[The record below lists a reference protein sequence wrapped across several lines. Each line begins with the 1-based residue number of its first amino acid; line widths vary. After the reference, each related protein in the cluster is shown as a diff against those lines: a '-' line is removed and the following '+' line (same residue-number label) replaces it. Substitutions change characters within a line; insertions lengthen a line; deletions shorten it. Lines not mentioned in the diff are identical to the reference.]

1 MVEIDETPYMEEIAD
16 HMAHYLF
23 YRKHSRA
30 YRPEVFY
37 SPTGEPEEHSWKATE
52 CYCTACH
59 ERFTDY
65 TGPQAFKH
73 NTDASCPRCRAY
85 VIMKQMDRG
94 RKGIRDID
102 TFAIFEGEGN
112 YLAIRACKAELT
124 FPDPESLEPSIDLYT
139 VTTYELR
146 PGRATQ
152 YIYTWPE
159 GWHPKRRKP
168 SEPSFPLGYYGY
180 RSGYIMINQAAIG
193 DTFLR
198 YAFGDVFEEQWPCD
212 VVLWLCRIAERPQL
226 EYLMHGGLRL
236 LACDYVYQHM
246 TTRLNWRSDDLKK
259 ILRLTKPELAYI
271 KEEEGLRY
279 CDYIHFRRDVFQGR
293 SPAETIAYHRDFGRC
308 DHLLKESADLSG
320 LPVQKIMNYA
330 RRKKN
335 AQGGYFFMTCYRDYL
350 RECSA
355 LGYDLTSTAITMP
368 KDLFAAHD
376 KTMKLMREKEDREM
390 MARLIERNKLLQ
402 ELRFQVPELGLMI
415 KLPESVKDIID
426 EGAALDHCVASYAD
440 RHVSGVLAIV
450 FLRRIS
456 DPDTPYYTME
466 ISSHEIQQCRGYK
479 NNCANNPKPPTVR
492 RFEELYT
499 AYLDKLEARDRR
511 KAKMKQKPKRPEPPK
526 HYYRKKKAKATTP
539 AA

>member
-1 MVEIDETPYMEEIAD
+1 MVEIDETPYMEEIAY

-23 YRKHSRA
+23 YRKGARA
-30 YRPEVFY
+30 YTPVEFFQAGMPEKLPARAV
-37 SPTGEPEEHSWKATE
+37 E

-59 ERFTDY
+59 DRFTD
-65 TGPQAFKH
+65 TTSGMKFFKH
-73 NTDASCPRCRAY
+73 NQTTSCPRCGAY
-85 VIMKQMDRG
+85 VMMKQMDRG
-94 RKGIRDID
+94 RKGLWDIG
-102 TFAIFEGEGN
+102 TFVIFEGYGD
-112 YLAIRACKAELT
+112 YLAIRACKAEQT

-139 VTTYELR
+139 ITTYELR

-159 GWHPKRRKP
+159 GWHPKKSKP

-180 RSGYIMINQAAIG
+180 RNGYFVINREAIG
-193 DTFLR
+193 GTFLR
-198 YAFGDVFEEQWPCD
+198 YAFGDIYEEEWPSD
-212 VVLWLCRIAERPQL
+212 IVLWLCRIAERPQL
-226 EYLMHGGLRL
+226 EYLMHGGLRR

-259 ILRLTKPELAYI
+259 ILRLSKPELAYI
-271 KEEEGLRY
+271 KEEDGLRY

-293 SPAETIAYHRDFGRC
+293 NPEETIAYHRDFGRC
-308 DHLLKESADLSG
+308 DHLLKEAAGLSG
-320 LPVQKIMNYA
+320 LPVRQIMNYA

-335 AQGGYFFMTCYRDYL
+335 NQGGYFAMIAYRDYL

-376 KTMKLMREKEDREM
+376 RTMKLMREKEDREM

-402 ELRFQVPELGLMI
+402 ELRFQVPELDLMI
-415 KLPESVKDIID
+415 RLPESVKDIID
-426 EGAALDHCVASYAD
+426 EGAALNHCVASYAD

-466 ISSHEIQQCRGYK
+466 ISSHEIQQCRGRK
-479 NNCANNPKPPTVR
+479 NNCDHNPKPPTVR

-499 AYLDKLEARDRR
+499 AYLDKLEAKHRR
-511 KAKMKQKPKRPEPPK
+511 KAKQKQKPKRPEPPK

>member
-30 YRPEVFY
+30 DRPEVFY
-37 SPTGEPEEHSWKATE
+37 SPTGEPEEQSWKATE

-73 NTDASCPRCRAY
+73 NTDTNCPRCGAY
-85 VIMKQMDRG
+85 AIMKQMDRG
-94 RKGIRDID
+94 RKGIRDIG
-102 TFAIFEGEGN
+102 TFVIFEGEGD

-139 VTTYELR
+139 VTAYELR
-146 PGRATQ
+146 PGKAVQ
-152 YIYTWPE
+152 YVHTWPE
-159 GWHPKRRKP
+159 GWHPKKRKP

-198 YAFGDVFEEQWPCD
+198 YAFGDIYEEEWPSD
-212 VVLWLCRIAERPQL
+212 IVLWLCRIAERPQL
-226 EYLMHGGLRL
+226 EYLLHGGLRR

-271 KEEEGLRY
+271 KKGDGLRY

-293 SPAETIAYHRDFGRC
+293 NPAETIAYHRDFGRC
-308 DHLLKESADLSG
+308 DHLLKEAADLSG
-320 LPVQKIMNYA
+320 LPVRQIMNYA

-335 AQGGYFFMTCYRDYL
+335 NQGGYFTMIAYRDYL

-376 KTMKLMREKEDREM
+376 RTMKLMREKEDREM

-402 ELRFQVPELGLMI
+402 ELRFQVPELDLMI
-415 KLPESVKDIID
+415 RLPESVKDIID

-479 NNCANNPKPPTVR
+479 NNGANNPKPPTVR

-511 KAKMKQKPKRPEPPK
+511 KARMKQKPKRPEPPK

>member
-1 MVEIDETPYMEEIAD
+1 MVEIDETPYMEEIAY
-16 HMAHYLF
+16 HMAHHLF
-23 YRKHSRA
+23 YRKGARA
-30 YRPEVFY
+30 YTPAEFFQAGMPEKLPARAV
-37 SPTGEPEEHSWKATE
+37 E

-59 ERFTDY
+59 DRFTD
-65 TGPQAFKH
+65 TTSGPKSFKH
-73 NTDASCPRCRAY
+73 NNTTNCPHCGAY

-94 RKGIRDID
+94 RKGLRDIG
-102 TFAIFEGEGN
+102 TFVIFEGYGD

-124 FPDPESLEPSIDLYT
+124 FPDSESLEPSIDLYT
-139 VTTYELR
+139 ITTYELR

-159 GWHPKRRKP
+159 GWHRKKSKP

-180 RSGYIMINQAAIG
+180 RSDYVMINQGAIG

-198 YAFGDVFEEQWPCD
+198 YAFGDIYEEEWPSD
-212 VVLWLCRIAERPQL
+212 IVLWLCRIAERPQL
-226 EYLMHGGLRL
+226 EYLMHGGLRR

-271 KEEEGLRY
+271 KEEDGLRY

-293 SPAETIAYHRDFGRC
+293 NPAETIAYHRDFGRC
-308 DHLLKESADLSG
+308 EHLLSESADLSG

-402 ELRFQVPELGLMI
+402 ELRFQVPELDLMI
-415 KLPESVKDIID
+415 RLPESVKDIID
-426 EGAALDHCVASYAD
+426 EGAALNHCVASYAD

-466 ISSHEIQQCRGYK
+466 ISSHEIQQCRGRK
-479 NNCANNPKPPTVR
+479 NNTDNNPKPPTVR
-492 RFEELYT
+492 RFEELYQ
-499 AYLDKLEARDRR
+499 AYLDEIERKRRR
-511 KAKMKQKPKRPEPPK
+511 KARMKQKPKRPEPPK

>member
-1 MVEIDETPYMEEIAD
+1 MEEIAD
-16 HMAHYLF
+16 RMAHYLF

-30 YRPEVFY
+30 DRPEVFY
-37 SPTGEPEEHSWKATE
+37 SPTGEPEEPSRKATE

-73 NTDASCPRCRAY
+73 NTDASCPRCGAY

-139 VTTYELR
+139 VTAYELR
-146 PGRATQ
+146 PGKAVQ
-152 YIYTWPE
+152 YVHTWPE
-159 GWHPKRRKP
+159 GWHPKKSKP

-180 RSGYIMINQAAIG
+180 RSGYFMINQGAIG

-198 YAFGDVFEEQWPCD
+198 YAFGDIYEEEWPSD
-212 VVLWLCRIAERPQL
+212 IVLWLCRIAERPQL
-226 EYLMHGGLRL
+226 EYLMHGGLRR

-246 TTRLNWRSDDLKK
+246 TTRLNWRSGDLKK

-271 KEEEGLRY
+271 KEEDGLRY

-293 SPAETIAYHRDFGRC
+293 NPEETIAYHRDFGHCER
-308 DHLLKESADLSG
+308 LLSESADLSG
-320 LPVQKIMNYA
+320 LPVKKIMNYA

-335 AQGGYFFMTCYRDYL
+335 AQCGYFFMTCYRDYL

-390 MARLIERNKLLQ
+390 MARLVERNKVLQ
-402 ELRFQVPELGLMI
+402 ELRFQVPELDLMI
-415 KLPESVKDIID
+415 RLPESVKDIID
-426 EGAALDHCVASYAD
+426 EGAALNHCVASYAD

-466 ISSHEIQQCRGYK
+466 ISSHEIQQCRGRK
-479 NNCANNPKPPTVR
+479 NNTDHNPKPPTVR

-511 KAKMKQKPKRPEPPK
+511 KARMKQKPKRPAQPTR
-526 HYYRKKKAKATTP
+526 YYRKKHR
-539 AA
+539 AAASVA